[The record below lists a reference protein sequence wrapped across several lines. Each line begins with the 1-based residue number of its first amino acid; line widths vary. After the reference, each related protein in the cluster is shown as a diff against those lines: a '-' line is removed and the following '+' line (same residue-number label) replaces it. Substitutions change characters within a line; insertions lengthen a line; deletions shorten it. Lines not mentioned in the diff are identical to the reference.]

1 MRRKWHAVEIT
12 EGPNSGTWEVYED
25 GTLEKVWPEEG
36 REAWTLCT
44 LNPGLET
51 FAETRPEIAGLG
63 WYARMM
69 AAAPDMRRLL
79 QKVAKFDYYDR
90 DKMRRAAR
98 ALIEAIDDGIDY
110 EEMETEWK

>member
-1 MRRKWHAVEIT
+1 MRRKWHAEEIT

-36 REAWTLCT
+36 CEAWTLCT
-44 LNPGLET
+44 LNPVLET
-51 FAETRPEIAGLG
+51 FAETRPEIASLE

-79 QKVAKFDYYDR
+79 KAWADGKQPW
-90 DKMRRAAR
+90 DKLKLKTRE
-98 ALIEAIDDGIDY
+98 LIKSIDEHFDY
-110 EEMETEWK
+110 EEMETEWR

>member
-1 MRRKWHAVEIT
+1 MRRKWHAEEIT
-12 EGPNSGTWEVYED
+12 EGPNAGTWEVYED

-79 QKVAKFDYYDR
+79 QKVAKDDYDW
-90 DKMRRAAR
+90 DKMRKAAR